1 MTAGPALDLA
11 VLADLS
17 SETWLAFLA
26 GRRWFP
32 AGARAVKLVGA
43 AKVGDDAALCLLA
56 AEAERPWTTQVLLR
70 TQLLDGTGP
79 QGHAPERRIEVQGAP
94 IALVEASDAPE
105 VLVALAAALRAGA
118 GFPGQ
123 GACWTV
129 RASAGLFEAGAP
141 TGVRLIGGEQ
151 SNTAAVLGEAGVFKL
166 FRRIEAG
173 RHPEIEIGRFLTA
186 RNFPYAPPLLAELTV
201 DTGEGPAAAGVLHAF
216 LPGRV
221 DGWTYALGQ
230 ADMTGPAHAL
240 GVATRALHEVLTTDD
255 EASGMATRAVVAAD
269 RARWVVGLR
278 QTAASALGR
287 LANRYRALPPEVRAL
302 AEVAAS
308 RSEALL
314 AEAEERLRT
323 AAGVQIRIHG
333 DYHLGQ
339 CLYDPAAGKWS
350 ILDFE
355 GEPTRPLAERSLRQ
369 LPQRDVAGMLRS
381 FAYAGLVGKGGRAWE
396 EATSAAFLAGY
407 DAAAAPGSP
416 LPSAQASPL
425 LRACVIERS
434 FHELAY
440 ELDYRPDFAWVPL
453 QSLVALSESLAQP
466 AWPRASQ
473 F

>member
-1 MTAGPALDLA
+1 MTASPALDLA
-11 VLADLS
+11 ALAGLS
-17 SETWLAFLA
+17 SETWLGFLA

-43 AKVGDDAALCLLA
+43 AKLGEDAALCLLA

-70 TQLLDGTGP
+70 AQMSEGTGP
-79 QGHAPERRIEVQGAP
+79 EGHVPKRSIELGGGVE
-94 IALVEASDAPE
+94 LVEASDAPE
-105 VLVALAAALRAGA
+105 ALLALAAGLRDGASFAGQSA
-118 GFPGQ
+118 R
-123 GACWTV
+123 WTA
-129 RASAGLFEAGAP
+129 RASAGLKDAAAP
-141 TGVRLIGGEQ
+141 TSVRLIGGEQ

-166 FRRIEAG
+166 FRRIEVG
-173 RHPEIEIGRFLTA
+173 RHPELELGRFLTA
-186 RNFPYAPPLLAELTV
+186 RGFPHAPPLLAELTV
-201 DTGEGPAAAGVLHAF
+201 DTGEGAAAAGVLHGF

-221 DGWTYALGQ
+221 DGWAHALAC
-230 ADMTGPAHAL
+230 ADMTGPARAL
-240 GVATRALHEVLTTDD
+240 GAATRAMHEALTTDD
-255 EASGMATRAVVAAD
+255 EASGMATRAIVQAD

-278 QTAASALGR
+278 QTAAAALGR
-287 LANRYRALPPEVRAL
+287 LGQRYRGLQPELRAL
-302 AEVAAS
+302 AEVVAT

-314 AEAEERLRT
+314 ADAEERLRT

-339 CLYDPAAGKWS
+339 TLYDPESGAWS

-369 LPQRDVAGMLRS
+369 LPLRDVAGMLRS
-381 FAYAGLVGKGGRAWE
+381 FAYAGMVGKGGPAWE
-396 EATSAAFLAGY
+396 AATSAAFLAGY
-407 DAAAAPGSP
+407 DAAATPGSP
-416 LPSAQASPL
+416 LPAARESPL

-440 ELDYRPDFAWVPL
+440 ELDYRPDFTWVPL
-453 QSLVALSESLAQP
+453 QSLVALSEAVPLP